1 MSGVHTPYVHL
12 LCKTTTWSSW
22 QQQSRVRREVKR
34 FSKEVKRP
42 TVEAE
47 ETFSRS
53 KERTYYYLEGSLQQ
67 SARVTRQR
75 WRQLTH

>member
-22 QQQSRVRREVKR
+22 QQQSRVRREVQR
-34 FSKEVKRP
+34 FSMEVKRP

-47 ETFSRS
+47 DP
-53 KERTYYYLEGSLQQ
+53 GSNLLAYA
-67 SARVTRQR
+67 SA
-75 WRQLTH
+75 LAPAHALG